1 MLKAF
6 AFAVPFLFLAASCTY
21 DNGDTHNALYGNDTT
36 NSSGLSCNVDVQSGI
51 DTDRMIDIDAG
62 QGAGLFIEYASGG
75 HYHLRT
81 ACDTARSNSSC
92 HWDVII
98 DPQAGSTITNATG
111 ENLSAA
117 DSLTTYPSPTDRTQL
132 TSYHFVTETTTEI
145 DGMTFDIDP
154 GSAITVDAV
163 LDDECA
169 PQFMFWVGD
178 GALHPGASSN
188 PLTVTPDTP

>member
-21 DNGDTHNALYGNDTT
+21 DNGDAHNVLYGGETS
-36 NSSGLSCNVDVQSGI
+36 NSIGLSCNVNVQSGI
-51 DTDRMIDIDAG
+51 DADRMIDIDAG

-92 HWDVII
+92 HWDII
-98 DPQAGSTITNATG
+98 IVPQSGSTISNATG
-111 ENLSAA
+111 ENLSGP
-117 DSLTTYPSPTDRTQL
+117 DGLSTYPSPTDRTQL
-132 TSYHFVTETTTEI
+132 TSYHFVTETTNEI

-154 GSAITVDAV
+154 GSSITLDAV

-169 PQFMFWVGD
+169 PQFLFWVGD
-178 GALHPGASSN
+178 GALHTGAASN

>member
-21 DNGDTHNALYGNDTT
+21 DNGDAHRVLYDNGYS
-36 NSSGLSCNVDVQSGI
+36 NSNGLSCNADVQSTI

-62 QGAGLFIEYASGG
+62 QGAGLFIEYATGG

-81 ACDTARSNSSC
+81 ACDTARSNTSC
-92 HWDVII
+92 HWDIII
-98 DPQAGSTITNATG
+98 DPQAGKTISNATLENPSG
-111 ENLSAA
+111 ADNLS
-117 DSLTTYPSPTDRTQL
+117 TYPSPSDNSVL
-132 TSYHFVTETTTEI
+132 SSYHFVTETTNEL

-163 LDDECA
+163 LDDQCA
-169 PQFMFWVGD
+169 PQFLFWIGD
-178 GALHPGASSN
+178 GALHTGAPSN
-188 PLTVTPDTP
+188 PLTVTPSDP